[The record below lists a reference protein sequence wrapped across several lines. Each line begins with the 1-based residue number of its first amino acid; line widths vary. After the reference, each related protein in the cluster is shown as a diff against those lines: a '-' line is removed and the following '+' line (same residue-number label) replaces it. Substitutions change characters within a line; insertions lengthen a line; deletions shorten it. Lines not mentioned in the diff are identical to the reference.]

1 MKVAACLFFLPFYV
15 AQTTNSTET
24 VSAEPP
30 LPTQVSEALWF
41 GTTNS
46 TVITDKSVA
55 IGKGKCYNTN
65 RPAKHVK
72 TVPPVGSEG
81 VPLEVGPNGFSYQ
94 RIANRLKGF
103 KRPSPELSFADNCLE
118 AHNLVRGGVLGMNN
132 LAWDANLAASAQN
145 WANIL
150 TVNHGGAM
158 IHSPEAKAGRY
169 GENLWGGP
177 SDVYKCD
184 SAVIVSWFGEYSLY
198 PHGSFPQYG
207 HFTQIAT
214 KDVKKVGCG
223 VTSNIIACHY
233 DAGQS
238 GKDIY
243 VY

>member
-1 MKVAACLFFLPFYV
+1 MIA
-15 AQTTNSTET
+15 
-24 VSAEPP
+24 
-30 LPTQVSEALWF
+30 
-41 GTTNS
+41 
-46 TVITDKSVA
+46 DKPVA
-55 IGKGKCYNTN
+55 IGEGKCYNTN
-65 RPAKHVK
+65 RPAKPVK
-72 TVPPVGSEG
+72 TVPPPTPVKAVTPVSSEG
-81 VPLEVGPNGFSYQ
+81 PPGPLEVGPNGFSYL

-103 KRPSPELSFADNCLE
+103 KRPNPELSFANNCLE

-150 TVNHGGAM
+150 TANHGGAM

-184 SAVIVSWFGEYSLY
+184 SPVIVSWFGEYSLY
-198 PHGSFPQYG
+198 PHGSFEQYG

-233 DAGQS
+233 DKGQS